1 MLDRSPYGKNI
12 LVEIKGK
19 TCRKCGK
26 LREICPFNIQ
36 NLSFQ
41 HVGPEILKIFLA
53 VTSGV
58 RRIMSD
64 VSSHGMTDHS
74 PMFSCCV
81 GMEIQDLSTVRTF
94 RFAVLPMGE
103 SNPMRARMSSTCLI
117 SIQYCLHVLFLISE
131 NISMSNYVCREHTH
145 YGSVWVFCRTAG
157 AGENYAF
164 LLLFLLLLRLVLRLF
179 RLYTILQRLVLA
191 LLLLLRCYC

>member
-1 MLDRSPYGKNI
+1 MREIAGNLSLQHVKTKTFKFCRQTHPNKQRTTDLHHQAMLDRSPYGKNI

-64 VSSHGMTDHS
+64 VSSHRHDGSFAYVFMLCWHGNPGPIHS
-74 PMFSCCV
+74 AGHLDSLF
-81 GMEIQDLSTVRTF
+81 F
-94 RFAVLPMGE
+94 RWE
-103 SNPMRARMSSTCLI
+103 SPTQCERGCHP
-117 SIQYCLHVLFLISE
+117 HV
-131 NISMSNYVCREHTH
+131 
-145 YGSVWVFCRTAG
+145 
-157 AGENYAF
+157 
-164 LLLFLLLLRLVLRLF
+164 
-179 RLYTILQRLVLA
+179 
-191 LLLLLRCYC
+191 